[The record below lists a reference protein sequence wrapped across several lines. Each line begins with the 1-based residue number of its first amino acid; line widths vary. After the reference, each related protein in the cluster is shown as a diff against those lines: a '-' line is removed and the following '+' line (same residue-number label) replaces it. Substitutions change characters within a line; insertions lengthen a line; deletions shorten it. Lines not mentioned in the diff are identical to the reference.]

1 MNILKGYRTTAIAV
15 ATILAGLAEMIG
27 VINVVAPGS
36 EGLVMLIAGVAGL
49 VLRYLT
55 DTPMGVSVKE
65 EDTE

>member
-1 MNILKGYRTTAIAV
+1 MNILKGYRTTVIAV
-15 ATILAGLAEMIG
+15 ATILAGLAEMVG

-55 DTPMGVSVKE
+55 DTPIGVSVKE
-65 EDTE
+65 DEE